1 MSVNPKSVYAYFDFQ
16 DNSLTKNISLSINNF
31 SIKYIGKEKK
41 AYMPST
47 LLSSHTLSA
56 STTLNI
62 TSIKYPKVVDIC
74 AL

>member
-1 MSVNPKSVYAYFDFQ
+1 MSVNPKSVYSYFDFQ

-41 AYMPST
+41 SLRA
-47 LLSSHTLSA
+47 LHTPQFSY
-56 STTLNI
+56 SVGVQDTEYN
-62 TSIKYPKVVDIC
+62 KYPKVVDIC